1 MTMTTAMA
9 LFADLVGHA
18 QAQALL
24 QAALEQRRLAP
35 AYLFAGPHGVG
46 RRLAALRFLEGVL
59 AGPGGDA
66 AVRRRLQ
73 EGNHPDL
80 LWVEP
85 TYSDKGKLVPLSP
98 AEAAGVSRRAAPQL
112 RLEQIREVSR
122 FLARRPV
129 EAPGCLV
136 VLDGA
141 EAMAE
146 AAANALLKTLEEPGD
161 GLLILIASAPDQL
174 LSTIRS
180 RCQLIPFGRLDGP
193 QLMQVLQAHAP
204 AASAATPPEPGLP
217 IEDPPELLQLAAG
230 SPGALLELRRQW
242 QALPPGL
249 AERLLAVQGCRNP
262 LQALEL
268 ARELTE
274 ALEGEQQQWL
284 LQWWQQAHWNRHH
297 EPELL
302 RRLERLRSHLQ
313 AYVQPRLAWE
323 VALLELAGC

>member
-1 MTMTTAMA
+1 MSE
-9 LFADLVGHA
+9 LFADLVGHD
-18 QAQALL
+18 QARTLL
-24 QAALEQRRLAP
+24 LAALDRQRIAP

-59 AGPGGDA
+59 AGPGGDPGL
-66 AVRRRLQ
+66 RRRLQ

-85 TYSDKGKLVPLSP
+85 TYLDKGQLVPLSQ
-98 AEAAGVSRRAAPQL
+98 AEAAGVSRRAPPQL
-112 RLEQIREVSR
+112 RLDQIRDVSR

-161 GLLILIASAPDQL
+161 GLLILIATAPDQL

-180 RCQLIPFGRLDGP
+180 RCQGIPFARLNP
-193 QLMQVLQAHAP
+193 EQLQRVLGEQA
-204 AASAATPPEPGLP
+204 LQ
-217 IEDPPELLQLAAG
+217 DPPALVQLAAG
-230 SPGALLELRRQW
+230 SPGALLEHRRHW
-242 QALPPGL
+242 QALPEGL
-249 AERLLAVQGCRNP
+249 AERLLALGERPGDP
-262 LQALEL
+262 LEALDL
-268 ARELTE
+268 AREL
-274 ALEGEQQQWL
+274 ADSLDGDQQQWL
-284 LQWWQQAHWNRHH
+284 LRWWQQTLWNRSQNPHQ
-297 EPELL
+297 L
-302 RRLERLRSHLQ
+302 RRLDRLRSHLR

-323 VALLELAGC
+323 VTLLELAGCSR